1 MAENIDDKNL
11 KPNELEPVN
20 GGGVSQSVLYQLH
33 NPKESEMDKQ
43 RMREIERLRR
53 ENDALMPPV
62 NT

>member
-11 KPNELEPVN
+11 KPNELEPVS
-20 GGGVSQSVLYQLH
+20 GGGVAQSVVNQLR
-33 NPKESEMDKQ
+33 NPKAREMDNL
-43 RMREIERLRR
+43 RMREMDRLRR